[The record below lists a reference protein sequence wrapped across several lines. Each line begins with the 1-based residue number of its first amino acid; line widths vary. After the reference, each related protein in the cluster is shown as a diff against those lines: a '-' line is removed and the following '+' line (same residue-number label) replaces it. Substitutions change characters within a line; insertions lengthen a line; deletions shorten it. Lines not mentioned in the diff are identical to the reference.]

1 MTKAVMITGASKG
14 IGLHVAT
21 RFLQDDNGV
30 TDLILVARNSKDFDA
45 AIDKLNGYNPHG
57 KGIHR
62 YDVDLSDREATLVLV
77 KDVMT
82 NHGAVDILI
91 NNAGF
96 TAPASIPQISFQDFE
111 RTIAV
116 NLYAPFTLVQELL
129 HRGNRFELVVNVAST
144 AGINGRAGWLTY
156 SASKA
161 GLIAMSESMREEL
174 SLYGTRV
181 VCISPGRC
189 ATDLRKTLA
198 PDEDPSTIMQPAS
211 VANVI
216 AVLASDTGRFIDSQN
231 LVVRA

>member
-1 MTKAVMITGASKG
+1 MITGASKG
-14 IGLHVAT
+14 IGYHTAS

-30 TDLILVARNSKDFDA
+30 TDVVLVARSSQAFDA
-45 AIDKLNGYNPHG
+45 AMDELAERCPPG
-57 KGIHR
+57 KAIHR
-62 YDVDLSDREATLVLV
+62 FDVDLSDREAVVILA
-77 KDVMT
+77 KDVMARLGGIDT
-82 NHGAVDILI
+82 LV

-96 TAPASIPQISFQDFE
+96 TAPASIQQIAFEDFE

-129 HRGNRFELVVNVAST
+129 HRGNRFDLIVNVAST
-144 AGINGRAGWLTY
+144 AGITGRAGWLTY

-161 GLIAMSESMREEL
+161 GLIAMSEAMREEL
-174 SLYGTRV
+174 ALLGTRV

-189 ATDLRKTLA
+189 ATDLRKVLA
-198 PDEDPSTIMQPAS
+198 PDEDPTTIMQPSS
-211 VANVI
+211 VADVV